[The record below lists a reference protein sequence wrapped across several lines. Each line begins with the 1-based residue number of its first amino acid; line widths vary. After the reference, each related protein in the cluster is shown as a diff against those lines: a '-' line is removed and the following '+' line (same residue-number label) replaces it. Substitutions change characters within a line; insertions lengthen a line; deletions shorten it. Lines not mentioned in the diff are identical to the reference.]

1 MTRHA
6 FDALSFVA
14 GLFVLAAGLLLLSG
28 GLGSVRLEWVG
39 PVVAISLGA
48 GILYAAR
55 SASPH
60 ASGTEP
66 EPEPGPDSDVRAA
79 D

>member
-14 GLFVLAAGLLLLSG
+14 GLFVLGAGLLLLSG

-39 PVVAISLGA
+39 PVVAIGLGA

-55 SASPH
+55 SASPP
-60 ASGTEP
+60 ASRDD
-66 EPEPGPDSDVRAA
+66 PEPGPDPVRAA